1 MSELFQLKPCEEC
14 KGTGDAHHQGHD
26 YDCPDCLGTG
36 FEEPAKRI
44 MNLELML
51 KQHKETL
58 KSSDAHNNELA
69 QKFEIALEQ
78 RDRLAGEIVGWRNKW
93 ECAVEMA
100 AQAEVKRD
108 ILVKSIEPLK
118 YWRDIS
124 ECDCSSPLPQGGCLR
139 CDLEKIL
146 EITNNYPPQK

>member
-1 MSELFQLKPCEEC
+1 MSELFKLKPCEEC
-14 KGTGDAHHQGHD
+14 NWTGDAHSQGHD

-51 KQHKETL
+51 NQHKETL

-78 RDRLAGEIVGWRNKW
+78 RDRLAVALNKCRDRVTGECHPNWHNDPDTFRSRDYIADVCEQALQSLTTNSQ
-93 ECAVEMA
+93 
-100 AQAEVKRD
+100 AQ
-108 ILVKSIEPLK
+108 
-118 YWRDIS
+118 
-124 ECDCSSPLPQGGCLR
+124 
-139 CDLEKIL
+139 
-146 EITNNYPPQK
+146 PPKAD